1 MPTAIFRNAVFL
13 YGDDRHTENGPVRRM
28 HFSADYSGALIEE
41 MHKLGWIGL
50 PKSMKECKLSGKL
63 IGCDLL
69 VLTPNGS
76 LQGNQIQ
83 IPCNEVTDF
92 KVNRVKSGEETTRDQ
107 LTFMVR
113 SNDPEAAA
121 ICWDFMKIVGKAD
134 CVLRVGYVEQ
144 ATTPIAEPQP
154 KEEDDKEDAQ
164 DTLPGLDRV
173 DVEDEDN
180 AGDEPAEPTDDP
192 NDYVEEVPQED
203 PRLAIV
209 PNKRGRKSKK
219 QQLEEAAASVEP

>member
-1 MPTAIFRNAVFL
+1 MPTAIFRNTVYL

-41 MHKLGWIGL
+41 MHKFGWIAL
-50 PKSMKECKLSGKL
+50 PNSMKECKLSGKL
-63 IGCDLL
+63 IGCDILT
-69 VLTPNGS
+69 LTPNGS

-83 IPCNEVTDF
+83 IPCNQVTDF

-107 LTFMVR
+107 LTFMVLT
-113 SNDPEAAA
+113 NDPGAAA
-121 ICWDFMKIVGKAD
+121 TCWDFMKIVGKAD

-144 ATTPIAEPQP
+144 ATTPPNSKTETEDAEDEAQ
-154 KEEDDKEDAQ
+154 EAQ
-164 DTLPGLDRV
+164 DTLPGIDSS
-173 DVEDEDN
+173 DDD
-180 AGDEPAEPTDDP
+180 GDEGEGNAEPTDEAS
-192 NDYVEEVPQED
+192 DYIESVPDD

-209 PNKRGRKSKK
+209 PNKRGRKSKR